1 VQLTVSGTPAG
12 EGARTVL
19 VKPIDSEQP
28 LHYYAWTQ
36 HNREYV
42 AKASDGAIG
51 YLHIPDM
58 GADGIREFIKWYYP
72 QLRKQGLVI
81 DVRDNGGGNV
91 SAMIIERLSRQL
103 LGLGY
108 GRGSELVGT
117 YPQQTFLGHLAA
129 LCNGTTAS
137 DGDIFSYMFK
147 QAKLGP
153 LIGTRTWGGVVGING
168 WGPVI
173 DGGDVYVPQF
183 ATASAA
189 GQYVIEGHG
198 VDPDIVVEED
208 VAAQLAGTDPQLDR
222 AIAEIRK
229 AIAAEPVALPPAPPA
244 PVKTP

>member
-1 VQLTVSGTPAG
+1 M
-12 EGARTVL
+12 L
-19 VKPIDSEQP
+19 VKPIDDEEP
-28 LHYYAWTQ
+28 LNYFAWVK

-42 AKASDGAIG
+42 EKATNGEIG

-58 GADGIREFIKWYYP
+58 GGDGIREFIKWFYP
-72 QLRKQGLVI
+72 QLRKQALVI

-91 SAMIIERLSRQL
+91 SSMIIERLSRKL

-108 GRGSELVGT
+108 GRGFDITGT
-117 YPQQTFLGHLAA
+117 YPQQTFLGHMAA

-168 WGPVI
+168 WGPAI
-173 DGGDVYVPQF
+173 DGGEIFVPQF
-183 ATASAA
+183 ATANTE

-198 VDPDIVVEED
+198 VDPDIVVEQD

-222 AIAEIRK
+222 AIAELKK
-229 AIAAEPVALPPAPPA
+229 AVQARR
-244 PVKTP
+244 